1 MRGGIV
7 WGTLHWSWVDLG
19 FGLQEETRTSHGSRE
34 AAATGRIL
42 EKRSALLSLPKCR
55 VRVVAQDLGILE
67 RFFFPW
73 GEEHISVAT

>member
-42 EKRSALLSLPKCR
+42 ETRSAPLSLPEGR
-55 VRVVAQDLGILE
+55 IRVVARGLGILD
-67 RFFFPW
+67 RFFFSP
-73 GEEHISVAT
+73 GGKNTSQ